1 MSEQAS
7 QGEVGRTRVT
17 SGGAMTRAMSAF
29 GSFEGR
35 VLRIGVVV
43 DGRIVA
49 ERVIAERTRVRVG
62 TAAGNDFVVTS
73 PNFPA
78 EFELFHP
85 VGDAYVLNFTD
96 VMEGRLVSQSGP
108 TMLDALR
115 HDGAA
120 RNAGSHWQIKL
131 SQQSRGKVSIG
142 NATFL
147 FQFVP
152 KKPALSRPQL
162 PAAVRGGFRT
172 SIDWVYSAFVTF
184 SLVAHFGFV
193 IYLENSDWT
202 MDRGFAEVPDS
213 VARMIFEEPELL
225 IDEEETPPP
234 SRTPDVV
241 REPSPE
247 PSQAH
252 HTEAFTPS
260 QDRRPASQPQP
271 DSANSAVLAER
282 MANEAVQTLIGA
294 MADGGEMDN
303 AVNDLLRGGMVTG
316 NAEDVLAQVSGV
328 GVAAR
333 GADMLAVR
341 TAEHG
346 SGEDR
351 GLGSLERV
359 GASADVRE
367 GQAPLAEE
375 RVRVVAHFEDPIAQ
389 GDGDPDIGDTVVR
402 LIRQRMGQI
411 RACYEQQ
418 IRHDSGLAGKVS
430 VSFTVLATGTM
441 SHLSVAENTMEGAGG
456 SEVARC
462 LVSAI
467 SRFRVNPPPSE
478 ATSFEYPFVFAPAN

>member
-1 MSEQAS
+1 MSDQAS
-7 QGEVGRTRVT
+7 QDEVGRTRAT
-17 SGGAMTRAMSAF
+17 SAGAMTRAMSAF

-43 DGRIVA
+43 EGRIVE
-49 ERVIAERTRVRVG
+49 ERVIAEHTGIHVG

-73 PNFPA
+73 PTFPA
-78 EFELFHP
+78 RLELFQAA
-85 VGDAYVLNFTD
+85 GGAYILNFTD
-96 VMEGRLVSQSGP
+96 GMRGRVALHSGP
-108 TMLDALR
+108 SSLEALR

-120 RNAGSHWQIKL
+120 RNAGAHWQIKL
-131 SQQSRGKVSIG
+131 SEQSRGKVSIG
-142 NATFL
+142 TTTFL

-152 KKPALSRPQL
+152 RKPAISRPQL
-162 PAAVRGGFRT
+162 PAAVRGGFRK

-225 IDEEETPPP
+225 IDEDETPPP
-234 SRTPDVV
+234 SRMPDVV
-241 REPSPE
+241 RDPIPE
-247 PSQAH
+247 PSQTH
-252 HTEAFTPS
+252 RTEAFTPS
-260 QDRRPASQPQP
+260 QDRRPPAQPP
-271 DSANSAVLAER
+271 RDTANSAVLAER
-282 MANEAVQTLIGA
+282 MANDAVQTLIGA
-294 MADGGEMDN
+294 MAEGGAMDT

-316 NAEDVLAQVSGV
+316 SAEDVLAQVSGV

-351 GLGSLERV
+351 GLGSLDRV
-359 GASADVRE
+359 IASADVRE
-367 GQAPLAEE
+367 GRAPLAEE
-375 RVRVVAHFEDPIAQ
+375 RLRVVAHFDEPIVD
-389 GDGDPDIGDTVVR
+389 GDGDPDLGDAVVR

-418 IRHDSGLAGKVS
+418 IRHDSGLSGKVS
-430 VSFTVLATGTM
+430 VSFRVLVTGTM
-441 SHLSVAENTMEGAGG
+441 SNVAVTENTMQGAGG
-456 SEVARC
+456 SEVGRC

-478 ATSFEYPFVFAPAN
+478 VTSFEYPFVFAPAN